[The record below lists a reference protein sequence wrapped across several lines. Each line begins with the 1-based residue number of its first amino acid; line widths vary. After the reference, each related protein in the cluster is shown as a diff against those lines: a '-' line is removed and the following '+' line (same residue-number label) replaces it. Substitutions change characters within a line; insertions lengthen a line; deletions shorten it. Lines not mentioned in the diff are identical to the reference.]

1 MKKSNEQTLKEV
13 ILELIEA
20 YRLGQKL
27 DEAKLLTAWPAVA
40 GRIIARHTTS
50 LHISKKVLFIYLD
63 SPALKQELSYS
74 KEKLIKLL
82 NKKAGREVI
91 VDIVFR

>member
-20 YRLGQKL
+20 YQLGQKL
-27 DEAKLLTAWPAVA
+27 DEAKLLSSWPKVT
-40 GRIIARHTTS
+40 GKIIARHTTTM
-50 LHISKKVLFIYLD
+50 HISKKVLFIYLD

-74 KEKLIKLL
+74 KEKLIRLL
-82 NKKAGREVI
+82 NKKAGKEVI
-91 VDIVFR
+91 VDIVLR